1 MYQFRFD
8 VVWEYLPYLAQ
19 GVSITLYVTLA
30 STAIG
35 LVVGVLIA
43 VLRLSKNSLLSWPMR
58 AYIEFFRNTPTL
70 VKLVWVFYLIPIL
83 FGGLSTDAVTSCI
96 IALAVAAAAYIAE
109 VVRAGIQDVARGDIE
124 AAEAIGMRPI
134 TVLRRIVLPQAI
146 RKVLP
151 PLANTFIVFL
161 KYSSL
166 VSIVGVNDLMY
177 RANVISTTT
186 FRPIETYTVLALF
199 YFVLCYGLSKLFSL
213 VEGRM
218 AVDV

>member
-1 MYQFRFD
+1 MYDFRFD
-8 VVWEYLPYLAQ
+8 VVWEYLPYLAK
-19 GVSITLYVTLA
+19 GVWVTLYVTFA

-35 LVVGVLIA
+35 LVLGVLIA
-43 VLRLSKNSLLSWPMR
+43 VLRLSKNPFLSLPMR
-58 AYIEFFRNTPTL
+58 GYIEFFRNTPTL
-70 VKLVWVFYLIPIL
+70 VKLVWVFYLIPIFL
-83 FGGLSTDAVTSCI
+83 GLQTDAVTSCI
-96 IALAVAAAAYIAE
+96 IAMAVSAAAYIAE
-109 VVRAGIQDVARGDIE
+109 VVRAGIQDVPRGDIE
-124 AAEAIGMRPI
+124 AAEAIGMRPV
-134 TVLRRIVLPQAI
+134 TVLRRIILPQAL

-166 VSIVGVNDLMY
+166 ISVVGVNDLMY

-199 YFVLCYGLSKLFSL
+199 YFVLCYGLSKLFST

>member
-19 GVSITLYVTLA
+19 GVWITLYVTLA

-35 LVVGVLIA
+35 LVFGVMIA
-43 VLRLSKNSLLSWPMR
+43 VLRLSKNSILSWPMR

-83 FGGLSTDAVTSCI
+83 FGLGTDAVTSCI

-109 VVRAGIQDVARGDIE
+109 VVRGGIQDVARGDIE

-166 VSIVGVNDLMY
+166 VSVVGVNDLMY

-213 VEGRM
+213 FEGRM

>member
-1 MYQFRFD
+1 MYVFRFD
-8 VVWEYLPYLAQ
+8 VIWEYLPYLAK
-19 GVSITLYVTLA
+19 GVWVTLYVTFV
-30 STAIG
+30 STVIG
-35 LVVGVLIA
+35 LVFGTLIA
-43 VLRLSKNSLLSWPMR
+43 VLRLSKNPLLSLPMR
-58 AYIEFFRNTPTL
+58 GYIEFFRNTPTL
-70 VKLVWVFYLIPIL
+70 VKLVWVFYLIPIIL
-83 FGGLSTDAVTSCI
+83 GLGTDAVTSCI
-96 IALAVAAAAYIAE
+96 IAMAVSAAAYIAE
-109 VVRAGIQDVARGDIE
+109 VVRAGIQDVPRGDIE

-134 TVLRRIVLPQAI
+134 TILRRIILPQAL

-199 YFVLCYGLSKLFSL
+199 YFVLCYGLSKLFST
-213 VEGRM
+213 VERRM

>member
-1 MYQFRFD
+1 MYDFRFD
-8 VVWEYLPYLAQ
+8 VVWEYLPYLAK
-19 GVSITLYVTLA
+19 GVWITLYVTFA

-35 LVVGVLIA
+35 LVLGVLIA
-43 VLRLSKNSLLSWPMR
+43 VLRLSKNPFLSLPMR
-58 AYIEFFRNTPTL
+58 GYIEFFRNTPTL
-70 VKLVWVFYLIPIL
+70 VKLVWVFYLIPIFL
-83 FGGLSTDAVTSCI
+83 GLQTDAVTSCI
-96 IALAVAAAAYIAE
+96 IAMAVSAAAYIAE
-109 VVRAGIQDVARGDIE
+109 VVRAGIQDVPRGDIE
-124 AAEAIGMRPI
+124 AAEAIGMRPV
-134 TVLRRIVLPQAI
+134 TVLRRIILPQAL

-166 VSIVGVNDLMY
+166 ISVVGVNDLMY

-199 YFVLCYGLSKLFSL
+199 YFVLCYGLSKLFST

>member
-1 MYQFRFD
+1 MYEFRFD
-8 VVWEYLPYLAQ
+8 VVWQYLPYLAK
-19 GVSITLYVTLA
+19 GVWITIWVTLA
-30 STAIG
+30 STGIG
-35 LVVGVLIA
+35 LVLGIVIA
-43 VLRLSKNSLLSWPMR
+43 VLRLSSNPILSMPMR

-83 FGGLSTDAVTSCI
+83 LGLKTEALTSCI
-96 IALAVAAAAYIAE
+96 IAMAVSAAAYIAE
-109 VVRAGIQDVARGDIE
+109 VVRAGIQDVPRGDIE
-124 AAEAIGMRPI
+124 AAEAVGMTPM
-134 TVLRRIVLPQAI
+134 TVLRRIVLPQAL

-166 VSIVGVNDLMY
+166 VSVVGVNDLMY

-186 FRPIETYTVLALF
+186 FRPIETYTVLAVF
-199 YFVLCYGLSKLFSL
+199 YFVLCYGLSKAFSRF
-213 VEGRM
+213 EARM

>member
-1 MYQFRFD
+1 MYEFRFD
-8 VVWEYLPYLAQ
+8 AVWQYLPYLAE
-19 GVSITLYVTLA
+19 GIWITIYVTLA

-35 LVVGVLIA
+35 LVLGIVIA
-43 VLRLSKNSLLSWPMR
+43 VLRLSSNPILSMPMR

-83 FGGLSTDAVTSCI
+83 LGLKTEALTSCI
-96 IALAVAAAAYIAE
+96 IAMAVSAAAYIAE
-109 VVRAGIQDVARGDIE
+109 VVRAGIQDVPRGDIE
-124 AAEAIGMRPI
+124 AAEAVGMTPM
-134 TVLRRIVLPQAI
+134 TVLRRIVLPQAL

-166 VSIVGVNDLMY
+166 VSVVGVNDLMY

-186 FRPIETYTVLALF
+186 FRPMETYTVLALF
-199 YFVLCYGLSKLFSL
+199 YFVLCYGLSKVFSRF
-213 VEGRM
+213 EARM

>member
-1 MYQFRFD
+1 MYEFRFD
-8 VVWEYLPYLAQ
+8 VVWEYLPYLAK
-19 GVSITLYVTLA
+19 GVGITLWVTIA

-35 LVVGVLIA
+35 LVIGVIVA
-43 VLRLSKNSLLSWPMR
+43 VLRMSRNPILSVPMR

-70 VKLVWVFYLIPIL
+70 VKLVWVFYLVPIVL
-83 FGGLSTDAVTSCI
+83 GLRLDAVNSCI
-96 IALAVAAAAYIAE
+96 IAMAISAGAYIAE
-109 VVRAGIQDVARGDIE
+109 VFRAGIQDVPRGDIE
-124 AAEAIGMRPI
+124 AAQAVGMRPRAI
-134 TVLRRIVLPQAI
+134 LRRIILPQAL

-166 VSIVGVNDLMY
+166 VSVVGVNDLMY

-186 FRPIETYTVLALF
+186 FRPIEIYTVLAFF
-199 YFVLCYGLSKLFSL
+199 YFALCYCLSRLFRT
-213 VEGRM
+213 VETRM

>member
-1 MYQFRFD
+1 M
-8 VVWEYLPYLAQ
+8 
-19 GVSITLYVTLA
+19 YVTLA

-35 LVVGVLIA
+35 LVFGVLIA
-43 VLRLSKNSLLSWPMR
+43 VLRLSKNPFLSLPMR
-58 AYIEFFRNTPTL
+58 GYIEFFRNTPTL
-70 VKLVWVFYLIPIL
+70 VKLVWVFYLIPIIL
-83 FGGLSTDAVTSCI
+83 GLQTEAITSCI
-96 IALAVAAAAYIAE
+96 IAMAVSAAAYIAE
-109 VVRAGIQDVARGDIE
+109 VVRAGIQDVPRGDIE
-124 AAEAIGMRPI
+124 AAEAIGMRPVTI
-134 TVLRRIVLPQAI
+134 LRRIILPQAL

-166 VSIVGVNDLMY
+166 ISVVGVNDLMY

-199 YFVLCYGLSKLFSL
+199 YFVLCYGLSKLFSI
-213 VEGRM
+213 VEGRT

>member
-1 MYQFRFD
+1 MYEFRFD
-8 VVWEYLPYLAQ
+8 VVWQYLPYLAK
-19 GVSITLYVTLA
+19 GVWITIWVTLA
-30 STAIG
+30 STGIG
-35 LVVGVLIA
+35 LVLGIVIA
-43 VLRLSKNSLLSWPMR
+43 VLRLSSNPILSMPMR

-83 FGGLSTDAVTSCI
+83 LGLKTEALTSCI
-96 IALAVAAAAYIAE
+96 IAMAVSAAAYIAE
-109 VVRAGIQDVARGDIE
+109 VVRAGIQDVPRGDIE
-124 AAEAIGMRPI
+124 AAEAVGMTPM
-134 TVLRRIVLPQAI
+134 TVLRRIVLPQAL

-166 VSIVGVNDLMY
+166 VSVVGVNDLMY

-199 YFVLCYGLSKLFSL
+199 YFVLCYGLSKAFSRF
-213 VEGRM
+213 EARM

>member
-1 MYQFRFD
+1 MYEFRFD
-8 VVWEYLPYLAQ
+8 VVWQYLPYLAR
-19 GVSITLYVTLA
+19 GVWITIWVTLA
-30 STAIG
+30 STGIG
-35 LVVGVLIA
+35 LVLGIVIA
-43 VLRLSKNSLLSWPMR
+43 VLRLSSNPILSMPMR

-83 FGGLSTDAVTSCI
+83 FGLKTEALTSCI
-96 IALAVAAAAYIAE
+96 IAMAVSAAAYIAE
-109 VVRAGIQDVARGDIE
+109 VVRAGIQDVPRGDIE
-124 AAEAIGMRPI
+124 AAEAVGMTPM
-134 TVLRRIVLPQAI
+134 TVLRRIVLPQAL

-166 VSIVGVNDLMY
+166 VSVVGVNDLMY

-186 FRPIETYTVLALF
+186 FRPIETYTVLAFF
-199 YFVLCYGLSKLFSL
+199 YFVLCYGLSKAFSRF
-213 VEGRM
+213 EARM

>member
-1 MYQFRFD
+1 MYDFRFD
-8 VVWEYLPYLAQ
+8 VVWEYLPYLAK
-19 GVSITLYVTLA
+19 GVWVTLYVTFA

-35 LVVGVLIA
+35 LVLGVLIA
-43 VLRLSKNSLLSWPMR
+43 VLRLSKNPFLSLPMR

-70 VKLVWVFYLIPIL
+70 VKLVWVFYLIPIFL
-83 FGGLSTDAVTSCI
+83 GLQTEAVTSCI
-96 IALAVAAAAYIAE
+96 IAMAVSAAAYIAE
-109 VVRAGIQDVARGDIE
+109 VVRAGIQDVPRGDIE
-124 AAEAIGMRPI
+124 AAEAIGMRPV
-134 TVLRRIVLPQAI
+134 TVLRRIILPQAL

-166 VSIVGVNDLMY
+166 ISVVGVNDLMY

-199 YFVLCYGLSKLFSL
+199 YFVLCYGLSKLFST

>member
-1 MYQFRFD
+1 MYDFRFD
-8 VVWEYLPYLAQ
+8 VVWEYLPYLAK
-19 GVSITLYVTLA
+19 GVWVTLYVTFA

-35 LVVGVLIA
+35 LVLGVLIA
-43 VLRLSKNSLLSWPMR
+43 VLRLSKNPFLSLPMR
-58 AYIEFFRNTPTL
+58 GYIEFFRNTPTL
-70 VKLVWVFYLIPIL
+70 VKLVWVFYLIPIFL
-83 FGGLSTDAVTSCI
+83 GLQTDAVTSCI
-96 IALAVAAAAYIAE
+96 IAMAVSAAAYIAE
-109 VVRAGIQDVARGDIE
+109 VVRAGIQDVPRGDIE
-124 AAEAIGMRPI
+124 AAEAIGMRPV
-134 TVLRRIVLPQAI
+134 TVLRRIILPQAL

-166 VSIVGVNDLMY
+166 ISVVAVTDLMY

-199 YFVLCYGLSKLFSL
+199 YFVLCYGLSKLFST

>member
-1 MYQFRFD
+1 MYDFRFD
-8 VVWEYLPYLAQ
+8 VVWEYLPYLAK
-19 GVSITLYVTLA
+19 GVWVTLYVTFA

-35 LVVGVLIA
+35 LVLGVLIA
-43 VLRLSKNSLLSWPMR
+43 VLRLSKNPFLSLPMR
-58 AYIEFFRNTPTL
+58 GYIEFFRNTPTL
-70 VKLVWVFYLIPIL
+70 VKLVWVFYLIPIIL
-83 FGGLSTDAVTSCI
+83 GLQTEAITSCI
-96 IALAVAAAAYIAE
+96 IAMAVSAAAYIAE
-109 VVRAGIQDVARGDIE
+109 VVRAGIQDVPRGDIE
-124 AAEAIGMRPI
+124 AAEAIGMRPVTI
-134 TVLRRIVLPQAI
+134 LRRIILPQAL

-166 VSIVGVNDLMY
+166 ISVVGVNDLMY

-199 YFVLCYGLSKLFSL
+199 YFVLCYGLSKLFSI
-213 VEGRM
+213 VEGRT

>member
-1 MYQFRFD
+1 VYDFRFD
-8 VVWEYLPYLAQ
+8 VVWQYLPYLAT
-19 GVSITLYVTLA
+19 GVWITLYVTLA
-30 STAIG
+30 STSIG
-35 LVVGVLIA
+35 LVLGVVIA
-43 VLRLSKNSLLSWPMR
+43 VLRLSKNPILSLPML

-70 VKLVWVFYLIPIL
+70 VKLVWVFYLVPIL
-83 FGGLSTDAVTSCI
+83 IGLQTDAVTSCI
-96 IALAVAAAAYIAE
+96 IALAMSAGAYIAE
-109 VVRAGIQDVARGDIE
+109 VLRAGIQDVPRGDIE
-124 AAEAIGMRPI
+124 AAQAIGMRPV
-134 TVLRRIVLPQAI
+134 TVLRRIILPQAL

-166 VSIVGVNDLMY
+166 VSIVGVSDLTY
-177 RANVISTTT
+177 RASVISTTT

-199 YFVLCYGLSKLFSL
+199 YFVLCYGLSKLFNI

>member
-1 MYQFRFD
+1 
-8 VVWEYLPYLAQ
+8 
-19 GVSITLYVTLA
+19 
-30 STAIG
+30 
-35 LVVGVLIA
+35 
-43 VLRLSKNSLLSWPMR
+43 MR

-83 FGGLSTDAVTSCI
+83 FGLSTDAVTSCI

>member
-1 MYQFRFD
+1 MYEFRFD
-8 VVWEYLPYLAQ
+8 VIWEYLPYLAK
-19 GVSITLYVTLA
+19 GIWITMYVTLA

-35 LVVGVLIA
+35 LVLGVVIA
-43 VLRLSKNSLLSWPMR
+43 VLRLSKNPILSAPMR
-58 AYIEFFRNTPTL
+58 VYIEFFRNTPTL

-83 FGGLSTDAVTSCI
+83 LGLQTEAVTSCI
-96 IALAVAAAAYIAE
+96 IAMAVSAAAYIAE
-109 VVRAGIQDVARGDIE
+109 VVRAGIQDVPRGDIE

-134 TVLRRIVLPQAI
+134 TVLRRIILPQAL

-166 VSIVGVNDLMY
+166 ISVVGVQDLMY

-199 YFVLCYGLSKLFSL
+199 YFVLCYGLSKLFTT

>member
-1 MYQFRFD
+1 MYEFRFD
-8 VVWEYLPYLAQ
+8 VVWQYLPYLAK
-19 GVSITLYVTLA
+19 GVWITIWVTLA
-30 STAIG
+30 STGIG
-35 LVVGVLIA
+35 LVLGIVIA
-43 VLRLSKNSLLSWPMR
+43 VLRLSSNPILSMPMR

-83 FGGLSTDAVTSCI
+83 LGLKTEALTSCI
-96 IALAVAAAAYIAE
+96 IAMAVSAAAYIAE
-109 VVRAGIQDVARGDIE
+109 VVRAGIQDVPRGDIE
-124 AAEAIGMRPI
+124 AAEAVGMTPM
-134 TVLRRIVLPQAI
+134 TVLRRIVLPQAL

-166 VSIVGVNDLMY
+166 VSVVGVNDLMY

-186 FRPIETYTVLALF
+186 FRPIETYTVLAFF
-199 YFVLCYGLSKLFSL
+199 YFVLCYGLSKAFSRF
-213 VEGRM
+213 EARM